1 MTGTVHVKLLTMFVT
16 FCFDSLFL
24 QYVDYGVIQL
34 TGEFLARV
42 LADIKDTEEGVT
54 TKHQLISRLP
64 KSFMEECYRQ
74 WNHPTCQHY
83 LACKQVASRLT
94 ERFYFKETKKHLNL
108 IYIVET
114 KKHLVCAQDLFR
126 RNRAESD
133 TSRIDVV
140 SFPPL
145 TSFLHML
152 EKIDADT
159 KKKNQGNLTT
169 RQSPLDSHFLQ
180 EVALYHTRTKTN
192 YDMSTT
198 NF

>member
-1 MTGTVHVKLLTMFVT
+1 MSSSPWLTI
-16 FCFDSLFL
+16 DYQLRILFL
-24 QYVDYGVIQL
+24 QYVDHGVIQL

-94 ERFYFKETKKHLNL
+94 ESHLQGNKETFGMLD
-108 IYIVET
+108 
-114 KKHLVCAQDLFR
+114 QDLFR

-140 SFPPL
+140 TFAPL

-159 KKKNQGNLTT
+159 KKKNQGNLPT
-169 RQSPLDSHFLQ
+169 RQSPLDAHFLQ